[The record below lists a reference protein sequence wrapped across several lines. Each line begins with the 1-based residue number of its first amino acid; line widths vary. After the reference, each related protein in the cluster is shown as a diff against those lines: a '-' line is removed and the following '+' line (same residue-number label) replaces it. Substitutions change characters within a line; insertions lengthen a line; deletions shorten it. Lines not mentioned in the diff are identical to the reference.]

1 MKIYEMWKRW
11 RSTFGHQNMSCRA
24 TESSLN
30 RMLPKENFLLPE
42 NLSDMKMILYGLY
55 RIRCISKVNIY
66 MFHEN
71 LSTQN
76 KTAFR
81 RAYNV
86 CFQMCSF
93 AKSQISSFL
102 NVSKIP
108 DLFLFNCVLK
118 LRLNTLRM
126 SYTFTLLKSK
136 FF

>member
-1 MKIYEMWKRW
+1 
-11 RSTFGHQNMSCRA
+11 MSCRG

-30 RMLPKENFLLPE
+30 RVFPKENFLLPE

-55 RIRCISKVNIY
+55 GIGCISKVNEN
-66 MFHEN
+66 MLHEN
-71 LSTQN
+71 LGTQN
-76 KTAFR
+76 KTVFR

-86 CFQMCSF
+86 CYQMCSF

-108 DLFLFNCVLK
+108 DLFVFNCVLK
-118 LRLNTLRM
+118 LRLNTLRI

-136 FF
+136 LF

>member
-1 MKIYEMWKRW
+1 
-11 RSTFGHQNMSCRA
+11 MSCRA

-42 NLSDMKMILYGLY
+42 NLSDMKMILNGLY
-55 RIRCISKVNIY
+55 RIRCISKVNEC
-66 MFHEN
+66 MFNET

-86 CFQMCSF
+86 CYQMCSF

-102 NVSKIP
+102 KVSKIP
-108 DLFLFNCVLK
+108 D
-118 LRLNTLRM
+118 
-126 SYTFTLLKSK
+126 
-136 FF
+136 